1 MLYSRVVPGG
11 ERCTVLRGHL
21 QRKGHTWPGSDE
33 KAFVRDAH
41 GRLRPDELH
50 LYCYRVV
57 GTVGLVSMPV
67 FGCAP
72 RYTDELAK

>member
-1 MLYSRVVPGG
+1 MEISDLEQ
-11 ERCTVLRGHL
+11 ERYD
-21 QRKGHTWPGSDE
+21 TW
-33 KAFVRDAH
+33 
-41 GRLRPDELH
+41 DELH

-67 FGCAP
+67 FVCAP